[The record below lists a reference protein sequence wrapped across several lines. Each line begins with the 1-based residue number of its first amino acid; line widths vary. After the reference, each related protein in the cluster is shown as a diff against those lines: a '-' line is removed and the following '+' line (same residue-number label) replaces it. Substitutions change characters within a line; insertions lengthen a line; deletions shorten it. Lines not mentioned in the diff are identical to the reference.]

1 MIDPYDSV
9 VVSTTCRVLI
19 PFAQVF
25 ALYVLFHGHESP
37 GGGFQGGAILG
48 ATIILARFT
57 TPRSVSSRY
66 LPGEWAIRAGALGVL
81 IYGLVGLLPVLFG
94 GTFLD
99 YGRIPVPWLATAQI
113 RAYGILGVE
122 IGVAVGVAGVMV
134 SIFDDLAPNP
144 APSVPPPVTRGEAE
158 AGERA

>member
-48 ATIILARFT
+48 ATVILARFT
-57 TPRSVSSRY
+57 TPRAVSLRY
-66 LPGEWAIRAGALGVL
+66 LPGMWAIRVGALGVL
-81 IYGLVGLLPVLFG
+81 IYGLVGLLPVAFG

-99 YGRIPVPWLATAQI
+99 YGRIPLPWLPTAEI
-113 RAYGILGVE
+113 RALGILGVE

-144 APSVPPPVTRGEAE
+144 SPPVPPQVAPGETDG
-158 AGERA
+158 GEKA

>member
-1 MIDPYDSV
+1 M

-57 TPRSVSSRY
+57 TPRSVSLA
-66 LPGEWAIRAGALGVL
+66 LPAR
-81 IYGLVGLLPVLFG
+81 
-94 GTFLD
+94 
-99 YGRIPVPWLATAQI
+99 
-113 RAYGILGVE
+113 
-122 IGVAVGVAGVMV
+122 
-134 SIFDDLAPNP
+134 
-144 APSVPPPVTRGEAE
+144 
-158 AGERA
+158 